1 MSERTRVAL
10 LLSVSILVYVNTLV
24 NGFALDDGLYIT
36 RNPAVTHFSIQA
48 IFEPHKEAN
57 VFRPVTFATLAFN
70 WAVGGTHP
78 WGYHAFN
85 LLLHALVTLLLYL
98 VLRKLLEPAR
108 DAVALA
114 WVAAVLFAVLPIHTD
129 AVASI
134 VGRSELLA
142 AGFVL
147 AAWLLHLDDH
157 PVPSLT
163 LFVFALLSKESALA
177 FVALAL
183 LGDYARGKLKSVYR
197 YACIAA
203 VALLYIAI
211 LWEVQG
217 GRFGQRQVPFTE
229 NPLAFLPFGLRV
241 LNALRVA
248 WRYVGL
254 QIYPA
259 TLSCDYS
266 FNSIPIYA
274 TWRHTGPAALAAVV
288 VVALWMWTVWSKRSE
303 WVLVGAIYLA
313 GFAITA
319 NILVPTGTIMGER
332 LAYFPSAGFCL
343 LVALLWAWIERRQP
357 RLAWLALAL
366 VLIALGTRTVLRNQD
381 WHDNFKLFLAAERA
395 VPENASIHDGLAGEY
410 QQRGEW
416 DAAFAETQAT
426 VRIYPD
432 FPEQLRLQGVAEN
445 DFRIL
450 NLALELRSTG
460 DDDDALEFLNLV
472 IRRSPKFSLAWSNRA
487 FVRYRR
493 GEIALARD
501 DARNA
506 LQLDS
511 SNIQARYLLNRLAAD
526 TASPNGGGPSSSPD

>member
-70 WAVGGTHP
+70 WAIGGTHP

-85 LLLHALVTLLLYL
+85 LLLHALVTVLLYW

-108 DAVALA
+108 DAVTLA
-114 WVAAVLFAVLPIHTD
+114 WAAAMFFSVLPIHAD

-157 PVPSLT
+157 PVPSLI

-183 LGDYARGKLKSVYR
+183 LGDRARGKLKSVYR
-197 YACIAA
+197 YGCIAA
-203 VALLYIAI
+203 VALLYIAV

-229 NPLAFLPFGLRV
+229 NPLAFVPFDLRV

-248 WRYVGL
+248 WKYLGL

-259 TLSCDYS
+259 TFSCDYS

-274 TWRHTGPAALAAVV
+274 TWRHAALATLAAVV

-343 LVALLWAWIERRQP
+343 LVALLWAWIERRQR

-366 VLIALGTRTVLRNQD
+366 VLIALGTRTVLRNRD

-450 NLALELRSTG
+450 NLALQLRSTK

-526 TASPNGGGPSSSPD
+526 TASPNGGRPSSSPD